1 MLARRA
7 NKEFIA
13 VAPLD
18 GGHDRTVFDCGVPA
32 LNLYLRNY
40 GLQNQKKGMVRNY
53 VTTRATRKVVV
64 AYYSLVYAVI
74 DQKRLP
80 AKLVK
85 GLGKCDIPVMLL
97 ARLAVDQ
104 REQGKGLGKALLKD
118 AILRTLQAAE
128 IAGLKLLLV
137 HAKDE
142 AAADFYRKHG
152 FEPVVDDPLKLFL
165 PVALSSG

>member
-1 MLARRA
+1 MADS
-7 NKEFIA
+7 KFTA

-18 GGHDRTVFDCGVPA
+18 GAHDRTPFDCGALA

-40 GLQNQKKGMVRNY
+40 ALQNQKKGIVRNY
-53 VTTRATRKVVV
+53 VTTHGDSKVVV
-64 AYYSLVYAVI
+64 AYYSLVYATL

-85 GLGKCDIPVMLL
+85 GLGKYDIPVMLL
-97 ARLAVDQ
+97 ARLAVDH
-104 REQGKGLGKALLKD
+104 REQGQGLGKALLKD
-118 AILRTLQAAE
+118 AILRTMQASE

-137 HAKDE
+137 QAKDE

-152 FEPVVDDPLKLFL
+152 FEPVVDDPLRLFL
-165 PVALSSG
+165 PVPLFVG